1 MCISTWVSMVI
12 FMSKLVNSMF
22 IEAGEVYFR
31 NFTFK
36 SRKMK
41 RIVLKKK
48 SQGVRQRR
56 TPRKKLPIESLF
68 FINART

>member
-1 MCISTWVSMVI
+1 
-12 FMSKLVNSMF
+12 MSKLVNSMF

-31 NFTFK
+31 NFIK

>member
-1 MCISTWVSMVI
+1 
-12 FMSKLVNSMF
+12 MF

-31 NFTFK
+31 NFIK